1 MPNVANSR
9 SPEEESQIP
18 ARSKFRIVQPERDNT
33 RVNESIRVREIR
45 VIGAD
50 GEQLGVMTPEDAL
63 VQAREIGLD
72 LVEVAA
78 NSRPPVC
85 RIMDY
90 GKFKYE
96 LKKKNASKKSHS
108 ATLKEVKL
116 RPGTDQ
122 HDLNFKL
129 NNARKFLMEGDKVKV
144 TVMFRGREM
153 VHTYRGREQLTA
165 VREQLGA
172 IAKMESS
179 PRMEG
184 RFMSMILVAD
194 REAVAEV
201 KRAEEAAAK
210 AETTEENEDVAVAAS
225 TESTS
230 KEATT
235 ETEATI
241 ETEATT
247 ETSEEKA
254 SEATD
259 ATLDASSDA
268 SPDASSDA
276 SSDAFS
282 EVPVEAEAEVEAGDE
297 KDTQPTT

>member
-1 MPNVANSR
+1 VA
-9 SPEEESQIP
+9 
-18 ARSKFRIVQPERDNT
+18 PERDAT
-33 RVNESIRVREIR
+33 RVNERIRVREIR
-45 VIGAD
+45 VIGSD
-50 GEQLGVMTPEDAL
+50 GEQLGVMAPEDAL
-63 VQAREIGLD
+63 VIAREGGLD

-96 LKKKNASKKSHS
+96 QKKKSASKKSHS

-153 VHTYRGREQLTA
+153 VHTYRGREQLNN
-165 VREQLGA
+165 VLEQLGP
-172 IAKMESS
+172 IAKLESS

-194 REAVAEV
+194 REVVAEA
-201 KRAEEAAAK
+201 KRVAEAGARASSETIDDAATDGGANEKQTTSNAQQNRAAVEASEDSEAKPKAEEPEAAA
-210 AETTEENEDVAVAAS
+210 
-225 TESTS
+225 
-230 KEATT
+230 
-235 ETEATI
+235 
-241 ETEATT
+241 
-247 ETSEEKA
+247 SE
-254 SEATD
+254 
-259 ATLDASSDA
+259 
-268 SPDASSDA
+268 
-276 SSDAFS
+276 
-282 EVPVEAEAEVEAGDE
+282 
-297 KDTQPTT
+297 

>member
-1 MPNVANSR
+1 
-9 SPEEESQIP
+9 
-18 ARSKFRIVQPERDNT
+18 
-33 RVNESIRVREIR
+33 
-45 VIGAD
+45 
-50 GEQLGVMTPEDAL
+50 MTPEDAL
-63 VQAREIGLD
+63 VVAREDGLD

-96 LKKKNASKKSHS
+96 QKKKSASKKSHS

-153 VHTYRGREQLTA
+153 VHTYRGRQQLDE
-165 VREQLGA
+165 VRKQLGA
-172 IAKMESS
+172 IAKMESA

-194 REAVAEV
+194 REAVAEA
-201 KRAEEAAAK
+201 KRLAE
-210 AETTEENEDVAVAAS
+210 
-225 TESTS
+225 
-230 KEATT
+230 
-235 ETEATI
+235 
-241 ETEATT
+241 
-247 ETSEEKA
+247 
-254 SEATD
+254 
-259 ATLDASSDA
+259 A
-268 SPDASSDA
+268 SPTENTELIEG
-276 SSDAFS
+276 S
-282 EVPVEAEAEVEAGDE
+282 ESRVPVEDSSEDQVETAEV
-297 KDTQPTT
+297 TTDPADPAKEPEEEISPAASE

>member
-1 MPNVANSR
+1 
-9 SPEEESQIP
+9 
-18 ARSKFRIVQPERDNT
+18 
-33 RVNESIRVREIR
+33 
-45 VIGAD
+45 
-50 GEQLGVMTPEDAL
+50 MTPEDAL

-235 ETEATI
+235 ETEAT
-241 ETEATT
+241 TEA
-247 ETSEEKA
+247 SEGKA

-268 SPDASSDA
+268 SPDASPDA
-276 SSDAFS
+276 SSDASS
-282 EVPVEAEAEVEAGDE
+282 EVPVEAEAEAEVEAGDE

>member
-1 MPNVANSR
+1 MR
-9 SPEEESQIP
+9 SWKRWELPTPSVSFHHWPEEGSQIP
-18 ARSKFRIVQPERDNT
+18 ARSKFRIVQPERDAT
-33 RVNESIRVREIR
+33 RVNERIRVREVR

-50 GEQLGVMTPEDAL
+50 GEQLGVMPPEQAMEI
-63 VQAREIGLD
+63 AREEGLD

-96 LKKKNASKKSHS
+96 QKKKNASKKSHS

-153 VHTYRGREQLTA
+153 VHTYRGREQLDA
-165 VREQLGA
+165 VLEQLGP

-194 REAVAEV
+194 REAVAEA
-201 KRAEEAAAK
+201 KRAAEANEAGEGAAADEAAGAAPDETEVK
-210 AETTEENEDVAVAAS
+210 ETPPAAAETE
-225 TESTS
+225 
-230 KEATT
+230 
-235 ETEATI
+235 
-241 ETEATT
+241 
-247 ETSEEKA
+247 
-254 SEATD
+254 
-259 ATLDASSDA
+259 
-268 SPDASSDA
+268 
-276 SSDAFS
+276 
-282 EVPVEAEAEVEAGDE
+282 
-297 KDTQPTT
+297 

>member
-1 MPNVANSR
+1 MP
-9 SPEEESQIP
+9 PE
-18 ARSKFRIVQPERDNT
+18 AAL
-33 RVNESIRVREIR
+33 EI
-45 VIGAD
+45 
-50 GEQLGVMTPEDAL
+50 
-63 VQAREIGLD
+63 ARENGLD

-96 LKKKNASKKSHS
+96 QKKKSSSKKSHS

-153 VHTYRGREQLTA
+153 VHTYRGREQLDA
-165 VREQLGA
+165 VREQLGP
-172 IAKMESS
+172 IAKVESS

-194 REAVAEV
+194 RDAVAEAKKAEETASATEAEEV
-201 KRAEEAAAK
+201 VDAPVAEESGNQAAAETAADGEAEEA
-210 AETTEENEDVAVAAS
+210 
-225 TESTS
+225 
-230 KEATT
+230 
-235 ETEATI
+235 
-241 ETEATT
+241 
-247 ETSEEKA
+247 
-254 SEATD
+254 
-259 ATLDASSDA
+259 
-268 SPDASSDA
+268 SP
-276 SSDAFS
+276 
-282 EVPVEAEAEVEAGDE
+282 AG
-297 KDTQPTT
+297 

>member
-1 MPNVANSR
+1 MPNVAR
-9 SPEEESQIP
+9 HHWPEEEIHISV
-18 ARSKFRIVQPERDNT
+18 RSKFRIVTPERDAT
-33 RVNESIRVREIR
+33 RINERIRVREVR

-63 VQAREIGLD
+63 VVAREGGLD

-78 NSRPPVC
+78 SSRPPVC

-90 GKFKYE
+90 GKYKYE
-96 LKKKNASKKSHS
+96 QKKKSASKKSHS

-153 VHTYRGREQLTA
+153 VHTYRGREQLDE
-165 VREQLGA
+165 VLKQLGP
-172 IAKMESS
+172 IAKLESS

-194 REAVAEV
+194 REGVAEA
-201 KRAEEAAAK
+201 RRLAEQQEKEAGSTEAEDAGDSKVQEEHSAEAAGEQPEDANTSA
-210 AETTEENEDVAVAAS
+210 AE
-225 TESTS
+225 
-230 KEATT
+230 
-235 ETEATI
+235 
-241 ETEATT
+241 
-247 ETSEEKA
+247 
-254 SEATD
+254 
-259 ATLDASSDA
+259 
-268 SPDASSDA
+268 
-276 SSDAFS
+276 
-282 EVPVEAEAEVEAGDE
+282 
-297 KDTQPTT
+297 

>member
-1 MPNVANSR
+1 
-9 SPEEESQIP
+9 
-18 ARSKFRIVQPERDNT
+18 
-33 RVNESIRVREIR
+33 

-50 GEQLGVMTPEDAL
+50 GEQLGVMTPEDAI
-63 VQAREIGLD
+63 VIAREIGLD

-78 NSRPPVC
+78 TSRPPVC

-96 LKKKNASKKSHS
+96 QKKKSASKKSHS

-153 VHTYRGREQLTA
+153 VHTYRGREQLKN
-165 VREQLGA
+165 VFEQLDG

-194 REAVAEV
+194 REAVAEA
-201 KRAEEAAAK
+201 KRAAEEAAKEAAAEADGTADRKTAKNAK
-210 AETTEENEDVAVAAS
+210 AAEAAEAAEEVKTEAPAEEGVAEAAD
-225 TESTS
+225 ESS
-230 KEATT
+230 EEATP
-235 ETEATI
+235 
-241 ETEATT
+241 
-247 ETSEEKA
+247 A
-254 SEATD
+254 S
-259 ATLDASSDA
+259 
-268 SPDASSDA
+268 
-276 SSDAFS
+276 
-282 EVPVEAEAEVEAGDE
+282 
-297 KDTQPTT
+297 

>member
-1 MPNVANSR
+1 MR
-9 SPEEESQIP
+9 SWKRWELPTPSVSFHHWPEEGSQIP
-18 ARSKFRIVQPERDNT
+18 ARSKFRIVQPERDAT
-33 RVNESIRVREIR
+33 RVNERIRVREVR

-50 GEQLGVMTPEDAL
+50 GEQLGVMPPEQAIEI
-63 VQAREIGLD
+63 AREEGLD

-96 LKKKNASKKSHS
+96 QKKKNASKKSHS

-153 VHTYRGREQLTA
+153 VHTYRGREQLDA
-165 VREQLGA
+165 VLEQLGP

-194 REAVAEV
+194 REAVAEA
-201 KRAEEAAAK
+201 KRAAEASEGEEGAATDEA
-210 AETTEENEDVAVAAS
+210 AVAAPAE
-225 TESTS
+225 TEV
-230 KEATT
+230 KEAPPAAA
-235 ETEATI
+235 ETE
-241 ETEATT
+241 
-247 ETSEEKA
+247 
-254 SEATD
+254 
-259 ATLDASSDA
+259 
-268 SPDASSDA
+268 
-276 SSDAFS
+276 
-282 EVPVEAEAEVEAGDE
+282 
-297 KDTQPTT
+297 

>member
-1 MPNVANSR
+1 
-9 SPEEESQIP
+9 
-18 ARSKFRIVQPERDNT
+18 
-33 RVNESIRVREIR
+33 
-45 VIGAD
+45 
-50 GEQLGVMTPEDAL
+50 MTPEDAL
-63 VQAREIGLD
+63 ITAREDGLD

-90 GKFKYE
+90 GKYKYE
-96 LKKKNASKKSHS
+96 QKKKNASKKSHS

-153 VHTYRGREQLTA
+153 VHTYRGRQQLDV

-172 IAKMESS
+172 IAKVESA

-194 REAVAEV
+194 REAVAEA
-201 KRAEEAAAK
+201 KRLAEEGAAEAVEATATAPSADSADESAEEKVEVAAK
-210 AETTEENEDVAVAAS
+210 AEATAKTAEEEEISPVA
-225 TESTS
+225 
-230 KEATT
+230 
-235 ETEATI
+235 
-241 ETEATT
+241 
-247 ETSEEKA
+247 
-254 SEATD
+254 
-259 ATLDASSDA
+259 SD
-268 SPDASSDA
+268 
-276 SSDAFS
+276 
-282 EVPVEAEAEVEAGDE
+282 
-297 KDTQPTT
+297 

>member
-1 MPNVANSR
+1 MA
-9 SPEEESQIP
+9 
-18 ARSKFRIVQPERDNT
+18 PERDAT
-33 RVNESIRVREIR
+33 RVNERIRVREVR

-50 GEQLGVMTPEDAL
+50 GEQLGVMTPEDAI
-63 VQAREIGLD
+63 VIAREGGLD

-78 NSRPPVC
+78 TSRPPVC

-96 LKKKNASKKSHS
+96 QKKKSASKKSHS

-153 VHTYRGREQLTA
+153 VHTYRGREQLNT
-165 VREQLGA
+165 VLEQLGP
-172 IAKMESS
+172 IAKLESS

-194 REAVAEV
+194 REVVAEA
-201 KRAEEAAAK
+201 KRLA
-210 AETTEENEDVAVAAS
+210 
-225 TESTS
+225 
-230 KEATT
+230 
-235 ETEATI
+235 
-241 ETEATT
+241 
-247 ETSEEKA
+247 
-254 SEATD
+254 
-259 ATLDASSDA
+259 
-268 SPDASSDA
+268 
-276 SSDAFS
+276 
-282 EVPVEAEAEVEAGDE
+282 EAEANDANEVRCAMAIW
-297 KDTQPTT
+297 

>member
-1 MPNVANSR
+1 
-9 SPEEESQIP
+9 
-18 ARSKFRIVQPERDNT
+18 
-33 RVNESIRVREIR
+33 

-63 VQAREIGLD
+63 VTAREDGLD

-90 GKFKYE
+90 GKYKYE
-96 LKKKNASKKSHS
+96 QKKKSASKKSHS

-153 VHTYRGREQLTA
+153 VHTSRGRKQLDE
-165 VREQLGA
+165 VRKQIGS
-172 IAKMESS
+172 IAKMESA

-194 REAVAEV
+194 REAVAEA
-201 KRAEEAAAK
+201 KRL
-210 AETTEENEDVAVAAS
+210 AETEVI
-225 TESTS
+225 
-230 KEATT
+230 TT
-235 ETEATI
+235 L
-241 ETEATT
+241 
-247 ETSEEKA
+247 
-254 SEATD
+254 ATD
-259 ATLDASSDA
+259 EPAKP
-268 SPDASSDA
+268 SPEIP
-276 SSDAFS
+276 S
-282 EVPVEAEAEVEAGDE
+282 EPIVVSE
-297 KDTQPTT
+297 KDAGVIEDSDPAETQAADGPNEISPAVSD

>member
-1 MPNVANSR
+1 MN
-9 SPEEESQIP
+9 
-18 ARSKFRIVQPERDNT
+18 ER
-33 RVNESIRVREIR
+33 IRVREVR

-50 GEQLGVMTPEDAL
+50 GEQLGVMTPEDAIVL
-63 VQAREIGLD
+63 AREGGLD

-96 LKKKNASKKSHS
+96 QKKKNSSKKSHS

-153 VHTYRGREQLTA
+153 VHTYRGREQLNA
-165 VREQLGA
+165 VLEQLGP
-172 IAKMESS
+172 IAKLESS

-194 REAVAEV
+194 REAVAEA
-201 KRAEEAAAK
+201 KRAAEKESAASSESEEISDAQDQATESNESTETAEVS
-210 AETTEENEDVAVAAS
+210 ATSETTDAEIDTS
-225 TESTS
+225 TD
-230 KEATT
+230 
-235 ETEATI
+235 ETEKK
-241 ETEATT
+241 
-247 ETSEEKA
+247 SE
-254 SEATD
+254 D
-259 ATLDASSDA
+259 
-268 SPDASSDA
+268 
-276 SSDAFS
+276 
-282 EVPVEAEAEVEAGDE
+282 EAEPA
-297 KDTQPTT
+297 QSSS